1 MTTTRL
7 RFLACLVALAP
18 VAARAQ
24 DDAAAITK
32 LATDVVHVIESGD
45 FDRLADFYS
54 PAAVYLAEGEAP
66 IDREVGKAVVKRW
79 RRMIGSN
86 RARISM
92 RLDEVDVSGDL
103 AYDRVSY
110 TVTISPRIVGIV
122 PGQTGLPGQ
131 VVRIG
136 RALEIL
142 RKEDG
147 VWKYYR
153 VMTGS
158 GSSDQ

>member
-1 MTTTRL
+1 MFRS
-7 RFLACLVALAP
+7 LACLVLFVP
-18 VAARAQ
+18 LVLRAQ
-24 DDAAAITK
+24 DDLGAITG
-32 LATDVVHVIESGD
+32 LATDVAQAIERGD

-54 PAAVYLAEGEAP
+54 PAAVYMAQGEP
-66 IDREVGKAVVKRW
+66 VIDRNVGQAVVKRW
-79 RRMIGSN
+79 RRLLGGN
-86 RARISM
+86 RASISI
-92 RLDEVDVSGDL
+92 RLEEVDVSGDL

-110 TVTISPRIVGIV
+110 TITVASRTSVFV
-122 PGQTGLPGQ
+122 PGQSGVPGQ
-131 VVRIG
+131 VVQRG

-158 GSSDQ
+158 FTE